1 MKKIFTVIFGILFI
15 LFLNLPDT
23 YAILPANSPD
33 ANAKPLLIKT
43 QGLKVYI
50 PPKDMLGTTMKH
62 AFMDWQTHTNGK
74 FSFEF
79 VGTKSTANIEVIFIE
94 SGMGNICKNGDALGC
109 TTYIP
114 AKTLYG
120 NKRIL
125 GVKIYI
131 SIYDMNG
138 KPMTKNQ
145 VYTIMLHEIGH
156 ALGLGHSENPKSL
169 MYEGTNS
176 EMAEEQE
183 ILPEDVNALYDLYG
197 IK

>member
-15 LFLNLPDT
+15 LFLISPSA
-23 YAILPANSPD
+23 YSILPATPPD
-33 ANAKPLLIKT
+33 PNAKPLLIKT

-62 AFMDWQTHTNGK
+62 AFMDWQRHTDGK

-79 VGTKSTANIEVIFIE
+79 VDTKSTANMVVIFIQ
-94 SGMGNICKNGDALGC
+94 SGMGEICKNGDALGC
-109 TTYIP
+109 TTYAS

-156 ALGLGHSENPKSL
+156 ALGLNHSENPNSL
-169 MYEGTNS
+169 MYAGTNS
-176 EMAEEQE
+176 EMAEDQE
-183 ILPEDVNALYDLYG
+183 ILPEDVKALYDLYG

>member
-1 MKKIFTVIFGILFI
+1 MKKIFSVIFVIFLFFI
-15 LFLNLPDT
+15 IQTNVC
-23 YAILPANSPD
+23 AIMPASPPNPNS
-33 ANAKPLLIKT
+33 KPVLIKT

-50 PPKDMLGTTMKH
+50 PRKDMLSTTMKH
-62 AFMDWQTHTNGK
+62 AFMDWQKHTGGN
-74 FSFEF
+74 FTFEF
-79 VGTKSTANIEVIFIE
+79 VGTKSTANMEVVFIE
-94 SGMGNICKNGDALGC
+94 SGMGAICHNDKALGC
-109 TTYIP
+109 CSFVS
-114 AKTLYG
+114 AKTVHG

-131 SIYDMNG
+131 SVYDMNG

-156 ALGLGHSENPKSL
+156 ALGLQHSKDKKSL

-176 EMAEEQE
+176 EMAEVQE
-183 ILPEDVNALYDLYG
+183 IQPEDVKTLYELYG